1 MIMNL
6 NPRHFAL
13 IALVS
18 TAFVGCQAPSTTSTT
33 GDEVLDETLA
43 LMVQVDH
50 MTVAKRY
57 DWCIGYM
64 PRLWI
69 DAPFTL
75 ESGCEALAEDWPK
88 AKAQVVALS
97 LLTDG
102 FDM

>member
-1 MIMNL
+1 MKL
-6 NPRHFAL
+6 HPRQFTL
-13 IALVS
+13 IVLLS
-18 TAFVGCQAPSTTSTT
+18 TVFVGCQAPDSTATT
-33 GDEVLDETLA
+33 GDKVLDETLA

-50 MTVAKRY
+50 MTEAKRY